1 MGTIEAVITL
11 GGLLSL
17 VGLVVGWQFWRSPSE
32 SGPPVEA
39 DLTAPYREGLDAAM
53 RMQVVAQE
61 LQQELY
67 AEAIRHVE
75 APTSPTVIRYEPRAS
90 TCTKSKN

>member
-1 MGTIEAVITL
+1 MGAIEAVLTTI
-11 GGLLSL
+11 GLLSL

-32 SGPPVEA
+32 PAPPVGA

-53 RMQVVAQE
+53 RLHDVAQE

-67 AEAIRHVE
+67 VEAIRHLA
-75 APTSPTVIRYEPRAS
+75 APNQPTTIRYEPRMS
-90 TCTKSKN
+90 SCTKSKN